1 MDLSSSGTG
10 AFTLD
15 VSGDNSRPSHDDV
28 LQAGEIGIQKDDM
41 SHLLGRIAARR
52 HGNTAVCI
60 FQGKDVVDTVAHHA
74 DYRLVCLVSPDD
86 VLLLLRFHSAATVIA
101 LTFQLLQI
109 FRKLVA
115 GVDIMLFPGL
125 QVLSRQ
131 SGKPS
136 PDLAGD
142 DFDIYIL

>member
-1 MDLSSSGTG
+1 
-10 AFTLD
+10 
-15 VSGDNSRPSHDDV
+15 
-28 LQAGEIGIQKDDM
+28 M

-86 VLLLLRFHSAATVIA
+86 VLLLLRFHPAVNGVIA
-101 LTFQLLQI
+101 HNFFQLLKI
-109 FRKLVA
+109 FRKLV
-115 GVDIMLFPGL
+115 GVDIMLGSVQARFQGNL
-125 QVLSRQ
+125 GNRRRIVS
-131 SGKPS
+131 
-136 PDLAGD
+136 GD